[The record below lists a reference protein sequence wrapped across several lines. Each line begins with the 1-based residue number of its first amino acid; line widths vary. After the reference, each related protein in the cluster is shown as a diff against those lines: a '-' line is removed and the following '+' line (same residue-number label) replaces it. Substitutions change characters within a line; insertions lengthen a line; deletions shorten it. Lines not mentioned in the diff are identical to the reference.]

1 MSNPVDIVSNQ
12 FANAGLTTQYK
23 RRNKDGTLEDAN
35 EKELGKQIL
44 TYTSEYI
51 CMYVHIDTYRIR

>member
-1 MSNPVDIVSNQ
+1 MVTPVDIVSDQ

-35 EKELGKQIL
+35 EKELGIQMLI
-44 TYTSEYI
+44 YTPI
-51 CMYVHIDTYRIR
+51 YV